1 MSNIKERILGAVTVM
16 SDKDANALWK
26 IILNNFSPWEDIEE
40 ITPDEIDTEMLK
52 DIQSNPDCHSF
63 VSQEEVMRELGL

>member
-26 IILNNFSPWEDIEE
+26 IILNNFSHWEDIEE
-40 ITPDEIDTEMLK
+40 IIPDETDTEMLK

-63 VSQEEVMRELGL
+63 VSQEEVIRELGL

>member
-1 MSNIKERILGAVTVM
+1 MKT
-16 SDKDANALWK
+16 
-26 IILNNFSPWEDIEE
+26 WEDIEE

-63 VSQEEVMRELGL
+63 VPQEEVMKELGL

>member
-1 MSNIKERILGAVTVM
+1 M

-26 IILNNFSPWEDIEE
+26 IILNNFSHWEDIEE
-40 ITPDEIDTEMLK
+40 IIPDETDTEMLK

-63 VSQEEVMRELGL
+63 VSQEEVIRELGL